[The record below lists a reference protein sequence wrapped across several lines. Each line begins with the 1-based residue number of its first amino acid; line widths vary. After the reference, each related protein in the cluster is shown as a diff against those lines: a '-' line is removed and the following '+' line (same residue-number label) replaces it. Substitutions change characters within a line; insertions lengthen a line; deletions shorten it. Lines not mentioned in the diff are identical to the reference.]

1 MHATAASLSSIV
13 QAQGLANILAH
24 RRHQAGFQLLVI
36 THDEEFVQ
44 MLGKSDYADHFYE
57 VTKDDSGYST
67 LTRKE
72 ILELG

>member
-1 MHATAASLSSIV
+1 
-13 QAQGLANILAH
+13 
-24 RRHQAGFQLLVI
+24 LVI